1 MRSDH
6 ISRHMEVLNKRK
18 ELAKPEHQFYNYNVF
33 KNINLYK
40 DLHEENKNNAFV
52 QDFEHDCT
60 TLKRKHGE
68 DNTANGTTPENSEEI
83 CADIAME
90 ILDKMFV
97 EDATENK
104 HVDEHDCTT
113 AKRKREEIVMDKS
126 VNGDFI
132 IHCGQ
137 YNLKVHM
144 ERKNYNTQEDMN
156 QQTEPSKE
164 TVQCNN
170 LVEAVEVWKI
180 YKLLQRMK
188 NK

>member
-6 ISRHMEVLNKRK
+6 ISRHMEVHNKRK

-33 KNINLYK
+33 KNINFYK
-40 DLHEENKNNAFV
+40 DLYEKNKNNASA
-52 QDFEHDCT
+52 QDSEHDCT

-113 AKRKREEIVMDKS
+113 AKRKREEIAVDKS